1 MKATFFKYQLQFK
14 QASGTSRGVLT
25 SKDTWFLKIQDANQ
39 MGIGEC
45 GMFRGLSCD
54 DRPDFEDKL
63 DWVCKNIQ
71 LGLEALLEELSEFP
85 AIQFGLETA
94 FLDFNANKS
103 FVLFPS
109 KFTEGQAEIPIN
121 GLVWMG
127 NTDFMKSQIYSKLAS
142 GFDCIKIKI
151 GALDFDTEFKL
162 LESIRKEYDANTIE
176 IRVDANG
183 AFSTDEALEKLK
195 RLSDLQLHSIEQP
208 IGSGQIEAMAKLCAN
223 SPLPIALDEE
233 LIGDS

>member
-14 QASGTSRGVLT
+14 QPSGTSRGVLT

-85 AIQFGLETA
+85 AIQFGIETA
-94 FLDFNANKS
+94 F
-103 FVLFPS
+103 
-109 KFTEGQAEIPIN
+109 
-121 GLVWMG
+121 
-127 NTDFMKSQIYSKLAS
+127 
-142 GFDCIKIKI
+142 
-151 GALDFDTEFKL
+151 
-162 LESIRKEYDANTIE
+162 
-176 IRVDANG
+176 
-183 AFSTDEALEKLK
+183 
-195 RLSDLQLHSIEQP
+195 
-208 IGSGQIEAMAKLCAN
+208 
-223 SPLPIALDEE
+223 
-233 LIGDS
+233 